1 MNGDTFGALFVS
13 LMPQLRSLVR
23 VPQDTPAEDVLH
35 EALMNLLE
43 VAESIP
49 DDPQEATVVIQEAV
63 VRASKRALKRRNR
76 ERERFPPATHWRI
89 GGKYL
94 GPLYEESMEE
104 QTDPVDRIPDT
115 RESPEGAIEAS
126 LETVQLARVTQDL
139 QNDPRHGPVFRL
151 LFKEGVTDR
160 KEIAQRLGIS
170 YSAAR
175 KRVRTVL
182 EELKR
187 LGGLNTQ

>member
-1 MNGDTFGALFVS
+1 MEAKQLGEVFVR
-13 LMPQLRSLVR
+13 LMPELKGLVR
-23 VPQDTPAEDVLH
+23 VPKDTPEEDVLH
-35 EALMNLLE
+35 EALLELLGAPSA
-43 VAESIP
+43 VP

-76 ERERFPPATHWRI
+76 DRERFPPATNWRI
-89 GGKYL
+89 GDKYV
-94 GPLYEESMEE
+94 GPLDDESTGE

-115 RESPEGAIEAS
+115 REGPEEAVTVS
-126 LETVQLARVTQDL
+126 LETVRLARVTQDL
-139 QNDPRHGPVFRL
+139 QSNPTYGPIFRL

-187 LGGLNTQ
+187 LGGLD